1 MNTPLYQNDNN
12 KAMVEGIV
20 LQPFTFHHEA
30 FGEKFYVTLI
40 EIMRPLD
47 GIHTVQLSDQL
58 FILVS
63 ERLIN
68 LQKDPVGLRMRVR
81 GQIRTF
87 TERKE
92 TDVMHIRNKENIN
105 KNTQEWLQLGKI
117 RYVLFA
123 TEITESNHL
132 MHVYEN
138 NQVVLHGFI
147 CKQPSI
153 RQIASGNE
161 VASFMVAVNR
171 AYGKSDY
178 IPCIVFGRNA
188 SYAAS
193 IEIGQRVTV
202 TGRLQSR
209 LFFKRNPNESQDVIC
224 MTWEL
229 YVSQIEVFE
238 ESNNSARK
246 ILCLLSFPY
255 PQRIHIHN

>member
-1 MNTPLYQNDNN
+1 MDKPFYQNDNN

-30 FGEKFYVTLI
+30 FGENFYITII
-40 EIMRPLD
+40 EIMRPSD
-47 GIHTVQLSDQL
+47 GIHTIQSSDKL

-63 ERLIN
+63 ERLVDI
-68 LQKDPVGLRMRVR
+68 QKDPVGLRMCVR

-92 TDVMHIRNKENIN
+92 TDVMRIRNEENIN
-105 KNTQEWLQLGKI
+105 KKTQEWLQLGKI

-123 TEITESNHL
+123 TEIIESNHSI
-132 MHVYEN
+132 HVYEN

-153 RQIASGNE
+153 RQITSGSE
-161 VASFMVAVNR
+161 VTSFMVAVNR

-193 IEIGQRVTV
+193 IEMGERVAV

-209 LFFKRNPNESQDVIC
+209 QFKRNPNESQEVLC

-229 YVSQIEVFE
+229 YVSQIEVFG
-238 ESNNSARK
+238 ESNRQTVTEKSSA
-246 ILCLLSFPY
+246 S
-255 PQRIHIHN
+255 